1 MKINNIHIPNMLGIG
16 IPFLSWMPGFIRKKV
31 ETAKI
36 YIHKKNFSTFSV
48 RRGFQTL
55 KWTT

>member
-36 YIHKKNFSTFSV
+36 YTQKNFSTFSV